1 METEAQQLASDQV
14 PSLQLSYVD
23 ATGGGVG
30 VGSCQYKPRMTTSQ
44 KWQELTLMMS
54 YGIVL
59 LWSHVAAG
67 AIHFEDRFY
76 TSDRGKLKG
85 SKNGSIK
92 F

>member
-1 METEAQQLASDQV
+1 ML
-14 PSLQLSYVD
+14 
-23 ATGGGVG
+23 
-30 VGSCQYKPRMTTSQ
+30 TSQ
-44 KWQELTLMMS
+44 KWQELTLMMP

-85 SKNGSIK
+85 FKEWFNK
-92 F
+92 VLA